1 MSDCHVVNNKNKLWP
16 LLFPCACV
24 RACNAFVCMCACA
37 ESYTV
42 VVYGLPACTVV
53 CLRFGLRHPHT
64 HTHVYTKCLLNRPVA
79 LHILLC
85 FLLENSG
92 RPSEWADLE
101 MKKKIFQIF
110 LLPICI
116 VFTSLGKIGEQ
127 KSSNTTR
134 KWYYLL
140 ICRANL

>member
-64 HTHVYTKCLLNRPVA
+64 HTHTCIYKMFVKSACCTAYIAVLLIGKQWTAVRMSGFRNEKKNIPNIFASYLHCIHIFRKNWRTKIIEYNTQM
-79 LHILLC
+79 ILLVD
-85 FLLENSG
+85 L
-92 RPSEWADLE
+92 PS
-101 MKKKIFQIF
+101 
-110 LLPICI
+110 
-116 VFTSLGKIGEQ
+116 
-127 KSSNTTR
+127 
-134 KWYYLL
+134 
-140 ICRANL
+140 